1 MKFSAAVLS
10 AALALA
16 SFAAAAADYPAPKQG
31 EWIAKDFKFHTGETM
46 PELRLHYT
54 TVGEPTGQPVLVLH
68 GSGGSAASMLTPGFA
83 GELFG
88 AGQPLDATKYY
99 IIIPDGIGHGKSSK
113 PSDGMKTAFPKYNY
127 EDMVDAQYR
136 LVKEG
141 LGIKHLRLVI
151 GNSMGGMHSWIW
163 GVKYPQAMDAL
174 APMAAQPTAMASRNW
189 MLRRMMLETIRNDPD
204 YASGNYIS
212 QPRMMKYAINAF
224 ALATTGGTL
233 ALQAQA
239 PTAAQADKIVDDRL
253 ATPITADA
261 NDFIWQW
268 EASHDYDPSAGL
280 EKIEAATLLINAAD
294 DERNPPET
302 GITEAAMKRVKNGK
316 LYLIPASPQ
325 TRGHSTTGAASFYA
339 QALREL
345 LQNAPQR
352 IDVSRNDAN
361 VRRSLS
367 PRCARPAR
375 RGGRLAW
382 RASGFS
388 RGKARVRLAVLS
400 GQGLGHGEADAG
412 AAGDGGRGRAGNL
425 PPRVRADGARAAL
438 PMCGSPRPMPTTL
451 KSALTMAW
459 QNLAPKP
466 RAKKKS

>member
-10 AALALA
+10 AALALT

-31 EWIAKDFKFHTGETM
+31 TWIAKDFKFHSGETM
-46 PELRLHYT
+46 QELRLHYT

-68 GSGGSAASMLTPGFA
+68 GSGGSAASMLTSGFA

-204 YASGNYIS
+204 YARGNYIG

-253 ATPITADA
+253 ATAITADA

-302 GITEAAMKRVKNGK
+302 GIMEAAMKRVKNGK
-316 LYLIPASPQ
+316 LHLIPASPQ
-325 TRGHSTTGAASFYA
+325 TRGHSTTGNASFYA

-345 LQNAPQR
+345 LQNTPQR
-352 IDVSRNDAN
+352 S
-361 VRRSLS
+361 
-367 PRCARPAR
+367 
-375 RGGRLAW
+375 
-382 RASGFS
+382 
-388 RGKARVRLAVLS
+388 
-400 GQGLGHGEADAG
+400 
-412 AAGDGGRGRAGNL
+412 
-425 PPRVRADGARAAL
+425 
-438 PMCGSPRPMPTTL
+438 M
-451 KSALTMAW
+451 
-459 QNLAPKP
+459 
-466 RAKKKS
+466 